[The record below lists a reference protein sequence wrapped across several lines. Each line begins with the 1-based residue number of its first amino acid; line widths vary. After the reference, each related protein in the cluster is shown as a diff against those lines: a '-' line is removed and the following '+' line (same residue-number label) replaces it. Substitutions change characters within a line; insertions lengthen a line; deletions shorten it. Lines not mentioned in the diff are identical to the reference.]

1 MFADLPLNLHI
12 LATDV
17 NGGGPVL
24 FNKQTSPDMKVSEAV
39 RYSMSIP
46 LIFSFKP
53 FKEHLLVDG
62 AILSEDALFE
72 DWRGDGTPSVCF
84 RLQSTEQKRKAIKK
98 TLLQLPQYVS
108 MLIRTFMTAIS
119 REYVN
124 AKYWHN
130 TVVVN
135 TGEISAVD
143 FSLTPE
149 IKNTLFELGYATTKE
164 FLPKKCAGFM
174 RSSAL

>member
-1 MFADLPLNLHI
+1 
-12 LATDV
+12 
-17 NGGGPVL
+17 
-24 FNKQTSPDMKVSEAV
+24 
-39 RYSMSIP
+39 
-46 LIFSFKP
+46 
-53 FKEHLLVDG
+53 
-62 AILSEDALFE
+62 
-72 DWRGDGTPSVCF
+72 
-84 RLQSTEQKRKAIKK
+84 
-98 TLLQLPQYVS
+98 

-164 FLPKKCAGFM
+164 FLPKKCAEFM